1 MSSLRLLLFFTGA
14 STFAAIIPIDTSGVR
29 PGPISV
35 MTTANS
41 ATVNWQDAASR
52 PWSAELSLD
61 STKPLITRIAVAGK
75 IVVDRANP
83 VYRASTGKRRGGW
96 DAFFDFPPT
105 APEGTRSFLGEFHP
119 SAARVASIGDRIEIS
134 FDGMKLGI
142 FSGSIRYT
150 FYPSSRLIKQE
161 AVLKTSEPNTA
172 YFYDAGLTF
181 IADQDR
187 RSGGNMESHISY
199 FDPTGEFRTITP
211 PYGSEWHP
219 IQVRSR
225 AVDAVAG
232 GGNLAAFPPPHQYF
246 FARDYTTNMGYAWYS
261 SWRGSVSLGIRQ
273 LPDDNAP
280 YYPWMNAPP
289 GTEQHM
295 SMFLLVGDRGARET
309 LEDVLRYTH
318 GDKFPRIPGYTTFS
332 PHWHLAYTVQA
343 MEHGYDWQPRFKPV
357 MKRIG
362 LDSVMIM
369 EFHGDGHPADTTELR
384 LKEVEAL
391 YTACRAQSDR
401 SFLLIPAEEA
411 NVYLGGHWSL
421 AFPHPVFWYMSRKPS
436 EPFTAKDAKYGTVYR
451 VADAKELWEMITRE
465 NGFVYETHPRTKGS
479 TGYPDQIRETSYF
492 RDPRYFGTGWKAMP
506 SDLSSPRL
514 GERAFKTIDD
524 VSNWGMK
531 KRMLGEVDV
540 FQIQESDELYAHMN
554 VNYVRLPELPDF
566 DHYGRLL
573 DALGRGDYFI
583 STGEVLLPEVRIH
596 DNAGKIAIDAKAQNT
611 YPLEMAEVVWGDGS
625 DTSRKIIPL
634 AGNHE
639 FSESSF
645 RWSVDA
651 KDWKWAR
658 LAIWDVAGN
667 GAFTNPVWRQDAK

>member
-1 MSSLRLLLFFTGA
+1 
-14 STFAAIIPIDTSGVR
+14 
-29 PGPISV
+29 
-35 MTTANS
+35 
-41 ATVNWQDAASR
+41 
-52 PWSAELSLD
+52 
-61 STKPLITRIAVAGK
+61 
-75 IVVDRANP
+75 
-83 VYRASTGKRRGGW
+83 
-96 DAFFDFPPT
+96 
-105 APEGTRSFLGEFHP
+105 
-119 SAARVASIGDRIEIS
+119 
-134 FDGMKLGI
+134 
-142 FSGSIRYT
+142 
-150 FYPSSRLIKQE
+150 
-161 AVLKTSEPNTA
+161 
-172 YFYDAGLTF
+172 
-181 IADQDR
+181 
-187 RSGGNMESHISY
+187 
-199 FDPTGEFRTITP
+199 
-211 PYGSEWHP
+211 
-219 IQVRSR
+219 
-225 AVDAVAG
+225 
-232 GGNLAAFPPPHQYF
+232 
-246 FARDYTTNMGYAWYS
+246 
-261 SWRGSVSLGIRQ
+261 
-273 LPDDNAP
+273 
-280 YYPWMNAPP
+280 
-289 GTEQHM
+289 
-295 SMFLLVGDRGARET
+295 
-309 LEDVLRYTH
+309 
-318 GDKFPRIPGYTTFS
+318 
-332 PHWHLAYTVQA
+332 
-343 MEHGYDWQPRFKPV
+343 
-357 MKRIG
+357 
-362 LDSVMIM
+362 
-369 EFHGDGHPADTTELR
+369 
-384 LKEVEAL
+384 
-391 YTACRAQSDR
+391 
-401 SFLLIPAEEA
+401 
-411 NVYLGGHWSL
+411 
-421 AFPHPVFWYMSRKPS
+421 
-436 EPFTAKDAKYGTVYR
+436 
-451 VADAKELWEMITRE
+451 MITRE